1 MKRSILWIVGLTVA
15 ASCGLREIGGETGS
29 EDIWTGPGAG
39 IVTDGSG
46 PMQKTVWYVTGF
58 DYPAGYD
65 WRSDQE
71 SGTVKCSLV
80 VYANAVPMMKLP
92 VGNEYEVSADP
103 DMHRMIGNDLYTD
116 YSTDSLTVIR
126 KNGKRLF
133 CYQGREMIVAMHTE
147 GGDVYTLGQNRS
159 GKGFAYR
166 KNGEVIYRHSSGSLF
181 TSSDVLPSTSSDGQ
195 ALAPSGGLAFAFSEP
210 VQMASG
216 ALERYYIYM
225 NGCVSQI
232 AVREDVK
239 KVWDV
244 RVSAGSVSYIA
255 SLVGISTPVLVY
267 DDNMVSLDMPNST
280 VMKSCRFVPDQDDM
294 VIEGAFAVSSGLLTS
309 GLWRNGVRECIF
321 PTGMTANSLCSWD
334 DGVCCVLTHCRT
346 GEMKIFRSGE
356 IFAVPDGY
364 RIMGTRPLSVIDG
377 ILYVGLTPVGGG
389 QPVVWKDG
397 EIEPLKLSNGY
408 ISSITSYQASQDT
421 VRD

>member
-1 MKRSILWIVGLTVA
+1 
-15 ASCGLREIGGETGS
+15 
-29 EDIWTGPGAG
+29 
-39 IVTDGSG
+39 
-46 PMQKTVWYVTGF
+46 
-58 DYPAGYD
+58 
-65 WRSDQE
+65 
-71 SGTVKCSLV
+71 
-80 VYANAVPMMKLP
+80 
-92 VGNEYEVSADP
+92 
-103 DMHRMIGNDLYTD
+103 
-116 YSTDSLTVIR
+116 
-126 KNGKRLF
+126 
-133 CYQGREMIVAMHTE
+133 
-147 GGDVYTLGQNRS
+147 
-159 GKGFAYR
+159 
-166 KNGEVIYRHSSGSLF
+166 
-181 TSSDVLPSTSSDGQ
+181 
-195 ALAPSGGLAFAFSEP
+195 
-210 VQMASG
+210 
-216 ALERYYIYM
+216 M

-309 GLWRNGVRECIF
+309 GLWRNGVRERIF

-346 GEMKIFRSGE
+346 GEMKIFRCGE

>member
-1 MKRSILWIVGLTVA
+1 MRTSIALIVGLAVA
-15 ASCGLREIGGETGS
+15 ASCGLREIGGEIRP
-29 EDIWTGPGAG
+29 EDIWIGPGAG
-39 IVTDGSG
+39 IVTDGTG

-58 DYPAGYD
+58 DYPEGYD
-65 WRSDQE
+65 WSSDRE
-71 SGTVKCSLV
+71 SGSVKCSLV

-92 VGNEYEVSADP
+92 VGTDYEVSADP

-126 KNGKRLF
+126 KNGRRLF
-133 CYQGREMIVAMHTE
+133 CYQGREMIVAMRTE
-147 GGDVYTLGQNRS
+147 DGDVYTLGQNRS

-166 KNGEVIYRHSSGSLF
+166 KNGEVIYQHASGNLFASSNGRS
-181 TSSDVLPSTSSDGQ
+181 
-195 ALAPSGGLAFAFSEP
+195 FAFSEQ

-216 ALERYYIYM
+216 SLERYYVYM
-225 NGCVSQI
+225 NGSVSQI

-244 RVSAGSVSYIA
+244 KVSSGDVSYIA

-346 GEMKIFRSGE
+346 GESKIFRCGE
-356 IFAVPDGY
+356 IYAVPEGY

-377 ILYVGLTPVGGG
+377 ILYAGLTPIGGG
-389 QPVVWKDG
+389 RPVIWKDG

-408 ISSITSYQASQDT
+408 ISSVTSCQASQDT